1 MESSTEPHRSPE
13 KTMQNSAV
21 YRPSFNSA
29 AVTTP
34 ANTPWMPHTLRTLAH
49 RWDMAGVLVLMA
61 ASAAYG
67 ACALAGTGF

>member
-1 MESSTEPHRSPE
+1 MDSSTEPHRSPE

-29 AVTTP
+29 AVTAP
-34 ANTPWMPHTLRTLAH
+34 ANTPWMSRALRTLAR
-49 RWDMAGVLVLMA
+49 RWDMAGVLGLMA

-67 ACALAGTGF
+67 VCALAAPGF